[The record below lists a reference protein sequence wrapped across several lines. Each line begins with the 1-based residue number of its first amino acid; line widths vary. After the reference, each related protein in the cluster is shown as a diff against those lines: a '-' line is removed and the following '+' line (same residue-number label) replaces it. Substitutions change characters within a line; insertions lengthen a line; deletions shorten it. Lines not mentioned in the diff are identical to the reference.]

1 MLSISARMSQPKTQ
15 ILITGIPK
23 TRFTKKWPESLQSQL
38 FEKDFPDYKAKLSYF
53 TPLPFLSRI
62 VIILDDETS
71 AKNVY
76 DYLLPIIT
84 KEGDDMKIFLTESLL
99 LPRSRSFDDTENVS
113 HIRRKSSVT
122 ESLLDSGKPIL
133 SLDTDPTITGVN
145 ATSLSIG
152 SPSLSPDTANVGSP
166 TLLKFS
172 NDSKPYYYKEPL
184 PQFSSQTN
192 ITSISDNSLSPSS
205 SMAQTTSDST
215 EDKKSSFLKIDTS
228 STSVTSQR
236 NDGLSTPKS
245 PSITINQFVQ

>member
-1 MLSISARMSQPKTQ
+1 MLSISARMNQPKTQ

-23 TRFTKKWPESLQSQL
+23 IRFTKKWPESLQSQL
-38 FEKDFPDYKAKLSYF
+38 FEKYFPDYKAKLSYF
-53 TPLPFLSRI
+53 TPLPFMSRI
-62 VIILDDETS
+62 IIILDDESS
-71 AKNVY
+71 AKDIF
-76 DYLLPIIT
+76 DYLSPIIT
-84 KEGDDMKIFLTESLL
+84 NEGDDMKIFLTESLL
-99 LPRSRSFDDTENVS
+99 LPRSRSFDDTDNI
-113 HIRRKSSVT
+113 HQTRRKSSIA

-152 SPSLSPDTANVGSP
+152 SPSLSPETANVDCP

-192 ITSISDNSLSPSS
+192 LTSNSDNSLSPSS
-205 SMAQTTSDST
+205 SAVQTTSDNLG
-215 EDKKSSFLKIDTS
+215 DKKSTFLRIDTS
-228 STSVTSQR
+228 STSVTNQK